1 MKITATLLSF
11 ILLLLN
17 ISFCAE
23 EPQQS
28 QIKGENY
35 VDEMEGLYKYT
46 IDLQIP
52 YTLIE
57 KNSLGKSNHP
67 FRGFKYISKSKGY
80 SVSIPWLDAK
90 AKDIL
95 DFFKKKKTYEN
106 LLNNKSKTDIWKVLA
121 CKAFFEDLF
130 SNLKDGQYK
139 NEEELKN
146 KIKNQYIESG
156 LIYIHKYNNQFSVKK
171 APKFGSLTKVVQP
184 MMTSFIYANKWIA
197 ISELYLNS
205 KNFSKK
211 NQEVYRDYFLNKS
224 LMTIM
229 RRRFEFPFKDKDLVW
244 SILNMND
251 KIFVSYFRE
260 AIRKWIDRRQ
270 YRYSNKFET
279 KVKSDTLPEA
289 FKGAEISNEMP

>member
-1 MKITATLLSF
+1 MKKTILILSTFFLF
-11 ILLLLN
+11 IHT
-17 ISFCAE
+17 SFTAE
-23 EPQQS
+23 EIQEGHY
-28 QIKGENY
+28 KGENY
-35 VDEMEGLYKYT
+35 IDEMEGLYRYSLDVK
-46 IDLQIP
+46 IP
-52 YTLIE
+52 YTLIQ

-80 SVSIPWLDAK
+80 SISIPWLDAK

-95 DFFKKKKTYEN
+95 TFFKKKKTYEN
-106 LLNNKSKTDIWKVLA
+106 LMNNKSKSDTWKVLA
-121 CKAFFEDLF
+121 CKAFYEDLF
-130 SNLKDGQYK
+130 ANLKNGKYE
-139 NEEELKN
+139 NEDELTE
-146 KIKNQYIESG
+146 KIKKEYIKSG

-184 MMTSFIYANKWIA
+184 MMTSFIYANKWIT

-211 NQEVYRDYFLNKS
+211 NQALYRNFFLNKS

-229 RRRFEFPFKDKDLVW
+229 RRRFEFPFKDNDLTW
-244 SILNMND
+244 SILNMSD

-260 AIRKWIDRRQ
+260 AIRKWIDGQQ
-270 YRYSNKFET
+270 YRYSKKFET
-279 KVKSDTLPEA
+279 KSKAESLPEA